1 MIRKL
6 DSLHRCLDR
15 VRSHCGASAEA
26 LIGDPDAQDIVS
38 LNLTRAI
45 QICVDIALHWLSE
58 KSSVA
63 VPVTMSGAFDALEM
77 HGWLSAEVVQS
88 MKKAVGF
95 RNVAVHAYENV
106 NWRIVHDVCSRR
118 LVDFEIF
125 AQQVIAALDLL
136 DR

>member
-1 MIRKL
+1 M
-6 DSLHRCLDR
+6 
-15 VRSHCGASAEA
+15 
-26 LIGDPDAQDIVS
+26 
-38 LNLTRAI
+38 
-45 QICVDIALHWLSE
+45 DIALHWLSE
-58 KSSVA
+58 KSNIA

-77 HGWLSAEVVQS
+77 QGWLSTEVVQS